1 MSLSQMS
8 TTPMIIGLTGSIGMG
23 KSETAK
29 MFARLGVP
37 VFDAD
42 AAVRGLQAPGGR
54 ALGPIEDA
62 FPGVVKDGVL
72 DRDALGRIVFSS
84 PDAKKKLEAIMH
96 PMVAE
101 ERIDFFNKA
110 EEEGAKMVVLDIPLL
125 FETGGD
131 KACDKVVVVS
141 APPEIQR
148 ERVLARPGMTAE
160 KFEQILKSQM
170 PDDDK
175 RARADYVVESNFGL
189 DHAFKQVEVIVR
201 DLSEAA

>member
-1 MSLSQMS
+1 MS

-42 AAVRGLQAPGGR
+42 ATVRQLQAPGGR

-62 FPGVVKDGVL
+62 FPGVVKDGGL
-72 DRDALGRIVFSS
+72 DRDALGRVVFAD
-84 PDAKKKLEAIMH
+84 PAAKKKLEAIMH

-110 EEEGAKMVVLDIPLL
+110 EDEGCKLVVLDIPLL

-160 KFEQILKSQM
+160 KFEQILKSQV

-189 DHAFKQVEVIVR
+189 DHAFKQVEAIVR
-201 DLSEAA
+201 ELSEAA

>member
-1 MSLSQMS
+1 MSNN
-8 TTPMIIGLTGSIGMG
+8 PMIIGLTGSIGMG
-23 KSETAK
+23 KSETTK

-42 AAVRGLQAPGGR
+42 ATVRQLQAPGGR
-54 ALGPIEDA
+54 ALGPIEEA
-62 FPGVVKDGVL
+62 FPGVVKDGAL
-72 DRDALGRIVFSS
+72 DRDALGKIVFAD

-110 EEEGAKMVVLDIPLL
+110 EDEGAKMVVLDIPLL
-125 FETGGD
+125 FETGGE

-148 ERVLARPGMTAE
+148 ERVLARDGMTEE
-160 KFEQILKSQM
+160 KFNQILKAQV

-189 DHAFKQVEVIVR
+189 DHAFRQVEAIVKE
-201 DLSEAA
+201 LGEAT

>member
-1 MSLSQMS
+1 MSNN
-8 TTPMIIGLTGSIGMG
+8 PMIIGLTGSIGMG

-42 AAVRGLQAPGGR
+42 ATVRQLQAPGGR
-54 ALGPIEDA
+54 ALGPIEEA
-62 FPGVVKDGVL
+62 FPGVVKDGAL
-72 DRDALGRIVFSS
+72 DRDALGKIVFAD

-110 EEEGAKMVVLDIPLL
+110 EDEGAKMVVFDIPLL
-125 FETGGD
+125 FETGGE

-148 ERVLARPGMTAE
+148 ERVLARDGMTEE
-160 KFEQILKSQM
+160 KFNQILKAQV

-189 DHAFKQVEVIVR
+189 DHAFRQVEAIVKE
-201 DLSEAA
+201 LGEAT

>member
-1 MSLSQMS
+1 MSNH
-8 TTPMIIGLTGSIGMG
+8 PMIIGLTGSIGMG

-42 AAVRGLQAPGGR
+42 AVVRQLQAPGGR
-54 ALGPIEDA
+54 ALGPIEEA

-72 DRDALGRIVFSS
+72 DRDALGKIVFGN

-110 EEEGAKMVVLDIPLL
+110 EDEGCKLVVLDIPLL

-131 KACDKVVVVS
+131 KACHKVVVVS

-160 KFEQILKSQM
+160 KFDQILRSQL

-189 DHAFKQVEVIVR
+189 DHAFRQVEAIVKE
-201 DLSEAA
+201 LGEAL

>member
-1 MSLSQMS
+1 M
-8 TTPMIIGLTGSIGMG
+8 MIIGLTGSIGMG

-42 AAVRGLQAPGGR
+42 ATVRALQALGGR
-54 ALGPIEDA
+54 ALDPIEDA
-62 FPGVVKDGVL
+62 FPGVVKDGAL
-72 DRDALGRIVFSS
+72 DRDALGKIVFGN

-101 ERIDFFNKA
+101 ERIDFFNRA
-110 EEEGAKMVVLDIPLL
+110 ESEGAKMVVLDIPLL

-160 KFEQILKSQM
+160 KFDQILKSQT

-175 RARADYVVESNFGL
+175 RARADYVVESNLGL
-189 DHAFKQVEVIVR
+189 DHAFRQVEAIVKE
-201 DLSEAA
+201 LSEAL